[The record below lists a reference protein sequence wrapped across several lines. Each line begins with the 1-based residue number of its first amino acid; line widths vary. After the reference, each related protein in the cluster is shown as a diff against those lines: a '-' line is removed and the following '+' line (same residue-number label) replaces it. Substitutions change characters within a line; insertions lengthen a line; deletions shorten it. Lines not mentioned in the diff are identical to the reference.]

1 MLSGVAALD
10 GEDSLPSLLLS
21 VVKEVHTISTSS
33 GSHN

>member
-10 GEDSLPSLLLS
+10 GEDSLPLWLLS

-33 GSHN
+33 GSQN